1 MTSVLLSYLLTC
13 IAIELTPGPNMAY
26 LAILSAERGRWM
38 GFHAVL
44 GVAIGLGLLGA
55 LAVFGIGTLIAE
67 QRAIYEALRWAGIAY
82 LLYLAFDAWRDSRL
96 PVEITDLSNTG
107 RRYFQRGLLNN
118 LLNPKA
124 ALFYITVM
132 PNFVVAGTPQIGQT
146 VLLGAV
152 YVTVATVIHAMV
164 VVLAGSLQQVLLGNS
179 GRRRVM
185 GLVFAALLVAVAVW
199 VAVTTA
205 L

>member
-1 MTSVLLSYLLTC
+1 MTSVLLSYVLTC

-55 LAVFGIGTLIAE
+55 LAVFGIGALIAE
-67 QRAIYEALRWAGIAY
+67 QRVVYEALRWAGIAY
-82 LLYLAFDAWRDSRL
+82 LLYLAFDAWRDSRR
-96 PVEITDLSNTG
+96 PVENADLSNTG
-107 RRYFQRGLLNN
+107 WRYFRRGLVNN
-118 LLNPKA
+118 VLNPKA

-132 PNFVVAGTPQIGQT
+132 PNFVVAGTPEIGQT
-146 VLLGAV
+146 MLLGAI
-152 YVTVATVIHAMV
+152 YVMVATVIHAMV
-164 VVLAGSLQQVLLGNS
+164 VLLAGSLQHLLLENS
-179 GRRRVM
+179 RRRRGM
-185 GLVFAALLVAVAVW
+185 GLVFAALLVGVAVW
-199 VAVTTA
+199 VAVATA

>member
-1 MTSVLLSYLLTC
+1 MTSVLLSYVLTC

-55 LAVFGIGTLIAE
+55 LAVFGIGALIAE
-67 QRAIYEALRWAGIAY
+67 QRVVYEALRWAGIAY
-82 LLYLAFDAWRDSRL
+82 LLYLAFDAWRDSRR
-96 PVEITDLSNTG
+96 PVENTDLSNTG
-107 RRYFQRGLLNN
+107 WRYFRRGLVNN
-118 LLNPKA
+118 VLNPKA

-132 PNFVVAGTPQIGQT
+132 PNFVVAGTPEIGQT
-146 VLLGAV
+146 MLLGAI
-152 YVTVATVIHAMV
+152 YVMVATVIHAMV
-164 VVLAGSLQQVLLGNS
+164 VLLAGSLQHLLLENS
-179 GRRRVM
+179 RRRRGM
-185 GLVFAALLVAVAVW
+185 GLVFAALLVGVAVW
-199 VAVTTA
+199 VAVATA

>member
-1 MTSVLLSYLLTC
+1 MTSVLLSYVLTC

-55 LAVFGIGTLIAE
+55 LAVFGIGALIAE
-67 QRAIYEALRWAGIAY
+67 QRVVYEALRWAGIAY
-82 LLYLAFDAWRDSRL
+82 LLYLAFDAWRDSRR
-96 PVEITDLSNTG
+96 PVENTDLSNTG
-107 RRYFQRGLLNN
+107 WRYFRRGLVNN
-118 LLNPKA
+118 VLNPKA

-132 PNFVVAGTPQIGQT
+132 PNFVVAGTPEIGQT
-146 VLLGAV
+146 MLLGSI
-152 YVTVATVIHAMV
+152 YVMVATVIHAMV
-164 VVLAGSLQQVLLGNS
+164 VLLAGSLQHLLLENS
-179 GRRRVM
+179 RRRRGM
-185 GLVFAALLVAVAVW
+185 GLVFAALLVGVAVW
-199 VAVTTA
+199 VAVATA

>member
-1 MTSVLLSYLLTC
+1 MTSVLLSYVLTC

-38 GFHAVL
+38 ALHAVL
-44 GVAIGLGLLGA
+44 GVATGLGLLGA
-55 LAVFGIGTLIAE
+55 LAVIGVGTLIAE

-96 PVEITDLSNTG
+96 PVESTDLNNTG
-107 RRYFQRGLLNN
+107 WRYFQRGLINN

-132 PNFVVAGTPQIGQT
+132 PNFVVAGTPQMGQT
-146 VLLGAV
+146 MLLGAV
-152 YVTVATVIHAMV
+152 YVAVATVIHAMV
-164 VVLAGSLQQVLLGNS
+164 VVLAGSLQQLLLGNP
-179 GRRRVM
+179 GRRKVM
-185 GLVFAALLVAVAVW
+185 GLVFAALLVGVAIW

-205 L
+205 Q